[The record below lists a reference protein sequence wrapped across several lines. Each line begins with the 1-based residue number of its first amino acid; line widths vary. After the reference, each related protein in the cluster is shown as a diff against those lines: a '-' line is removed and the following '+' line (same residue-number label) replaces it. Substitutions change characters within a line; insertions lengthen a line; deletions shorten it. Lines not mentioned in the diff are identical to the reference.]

1 MNYSGISLTLM
12 GNLAIRQNGVRQQFR
27 LTGSTKNLF
36 MLLACHCNHTF
47 RKEYLYDNIWP
58 DSPCQQARSA
68 LNTAL
73 WRIKKYLSSFE
84 GIEILTFDDLV
95 SLNIAADVYL
105 DVRALETAVNEL
117 QNMRTNSF
125 LLNQTQREQLT
136 DIISNCYGLFLEGS
150 DEPWVHSARELYT
163 SYYIQ
168 ALTYCMRDAVASG
181 LYESALQH
189 GRRLLELDPF
199 RETAQREIMWVYV
212 MNGQRA
218 QAIKQY
224 IDLKGMLQKELDIEP
239 MPETVELYQCIV
251 SDKQPG
257 HFLNAANN
265 DDKAQNLKNY
275 NLDQIRQQI
284 FQHLV
289 TDFSL

>member
-1 MNYSGISLTLM
+1 M
-12 GNLAIRQNGVRQQFR
+12 GNLAIRYNGVRQQFR

-84 GIEILTFDDLV
+84 GIGIVTYDDLV
-95 SLNIAADVYL
+95 SLSIASDVYL
-105 DVRALETAVNEL
+105 DVRALESAVNEL
-117 QNMRTNSF
+117 QNSKADSF
-125 LLNQTQREQLT
+125 LLDTTHREQLT
-136 DIISNCYGLFLEGS
+136 DIVANCYGLFLEGS

-224 IDLKGMLQKELDIEP
+224 LDLKGMLQKELEIEP

-251 SDKQPG
+251 SDKKPDY
-257 HFLNAANN
+257 FLNSTSKNC
-265 DDKAQNLKNY
+265 DGQDLKKY

-284 FQHLV
+284 FHHLV
-289 TDFSL
+289 TDLSL

>member
-1 MNYSGISLTLM
+1 MNNSGISLTLM
-12 GNLAIRQNGVRQQFR
+12 GNLAIRYNGVRQQFR

-58 DSPCQQARSA
+58 DSPGQQARSA

-73 WRIKKYLSSFE
+73 WRIKKYLNSFE
-84 GIEILTFDDLV
+84 GIGIVTYDDLV
-95 SLNIAADVYL
+95 SLSIASDVYL
-105 DVRALETAVNEL
+105 DVRALENAVNEL
-117 QNMRTNSF
+117 QNFKANSF
-125 LLNQTQREQLT
+125 LLDAKHRERLT
-136 DIISNCYGLFLEGS
+136 DIVANCYGLFLEGS

-224 IDLKGMLQKELDIEP
+224 LDLKGMLQKELDIEP

-251 SDKQPG
+251 SDKKPNY
-257 HFLNAANN
+257 FLNSTSKNF
-265 DDKAQNLKNY
+265 DDQDLKKY

-284 FQHLV
+284 FHHLV
-289 TDFSL
+289 TDLSL